1 MSTNRPP
8 RRAPQGPA
16 AVSEQPFDQAAGL
29 RRLFK
34 PDPTRSISI
43 NGGRGGT
50 GTTSVV
56 INLAHALARQ
66 GVRVLVLDEFS
77 GSGNVSARLGFNSL
91 LDLPTILRRHMPL
104 EDILL
109 DGPDGMLILPL
120 ATDTLTLA
128 RITQE
133 EQQQLSASFTQI
145 AQLVDIILLDA
156 RTPAGPH
163 VPSLS
168 LAASDCLI
176 VVCDR
181 PESITDAYAHI
192 KLMAA
197 HFGRREFRILVNRV
211 DTLEHARAVF
221 NRIRQVARR
230 FMAVKLSLIG
240 YVPQDERLHN
250 ANRLLKPVASA
261 HEHCEAALAFGQL
274 AANVQNWPPVQ
285 QANYNPSAFVHC
297 LIESS
302 RILAHDLER

>member
-1 MSTNRPP
+1 MS
-8 RRAPQGPA
+8 
-16 AVSEQPFDQAAGL
+16 ELPFDQAAGL

-56 INLAHALARQ
+56 INLAHALSRQ
-66 GVRVLVLDEFS
+66 GVRVLVLDEFT
-77 GSGNVSARLGFNSL
+77 GTGNVSARLGFNSL

-120 ATDTLTLA
+120 ATDTMTLA
-128 RITQE
+128 RLSQE

-156 RTPAGPH
+156 RNPAGPH

-176 VVCDR
+176 VVSDR

-221 NRIRQVARR
+221 HRIRQVARR
-230 FMAVKLSLIG
+230 FITVKLSLIG
-240 YVPQDERLHN
+240 YVPQDEKLHN
-250 ANRLLKPVASA
+250 ANRLLKPIANA
-261 HEHCEAALAFGQL
+261 HPYSEAALAFEQL
-274 AANVQNWPPVQ
+274 AATVKNWPPVA
-285 QANYNPSAFVHC
+285 QAHYNPSAFVHC

-302 RILAHDLER
+302 RVVAQGLEP

>member
-1 MSTNRPP
+1 MS
-8 RRAPQGPA
+8 
-16 AVSEQPFDQAAGL
+16 ELPFDQAAGL

-34 PDPTRSISI
+34 PDPPRSISI

-56 INLAHALARQ
+56 INLAHALALQ
-66 GVRVLVLDEFS
+66 GVRVLVLDEFA

-128 RITQE
+128 RLAQE

-145 AQLVDIILLDA
+145 AQLVDLIVLDA
-156 RTPAGPH
+156 RNPAGPH
-163 VPSLS
+163 IPSLS
-168 LAASDCLI
+168 LAASDNLI

-197 HFGRREFRILVNRV
+197 HYGRREFRVLVNRV
-211 DTLEHARAVF
+211 HSLEQAKAVF
-221 NRIRQVARR
+221 QRIRQVARR
-230 FMAVKLSLIG
+230 YMAVKLSLIG
-240 YVPQDERLHN
+240 YVPQDEKLHN
-250 ANRLLKPVASA
+250 ANRLLKPVAQA
-261 HEHCEAALAFGQL
+261 HPHSEAALAFAQL
-274 AANVQNWPPVQ
+274 AATIRNWPPVQ
-285 QANYNPSAFVHC
+285 LASYNPSAFVHC

-302 RILAHDLER
+302 RVLAHDLQR

>member
-1 MSTNRPP
+1 MS
-8 RRAPQGPA
+8 
-16 AVSEQPFDQAAGL
+16 ELPFDQAAGL

-34 PDPTRSISI
+34 PDPPRSISI

-56 INLAHALARQ
+56 INLAHALSRQ

-91 LDLPTILRRHMPL
+91 LDLPTILKRHMPL

-109 DGPDGMLILPL
+109 DGPDGLLILPL

-128 RITQE
+128 RLSHE

-145 AQLVDIILLDA
+145 AQLVDMIVLDA
-156 RTPAGPH
+156 RNPVGPH
-163 VPSLS
+163 IPSLS
-168 LAASDCLI
+168 LAASDNLI

-211 DTLEHARAVF
+211 DTLEQARAVF
-221 NRIRQVARR
+221 QRIRQVARR
-230 FMAVKLSLIG
+230 YISVKLTLIG
-240 YVPQDERLHN
+240 FVPQDDKLHN
-250 ANRLLKPVASA
+250 ANRLLKPVALA
-261 HEHCEAALAFGQL
+261 HPHSEASLAFEQL
-274 AANVQNWPPVQ
+274 AATIRQWPPVQ
-285 QANYNPSAFVHC
+285 LTHYNPSGFVHC

-302 RILAHDLER
+302 RVLAHDLLR